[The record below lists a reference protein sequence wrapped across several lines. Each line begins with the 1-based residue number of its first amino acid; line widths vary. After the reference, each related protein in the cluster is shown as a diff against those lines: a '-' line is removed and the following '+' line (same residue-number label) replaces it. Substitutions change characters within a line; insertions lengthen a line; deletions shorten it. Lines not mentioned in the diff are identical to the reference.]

1 MRGLVPVYDQDTK
14 ELICVVDNLTA
25 DEIKRIGDEVSAM
38 WVEADE
44 QGWYFDAL
52 NDPEKGLKARLQY
65 RSSPCSAH
73 WPCSCM
79 ACP

>member
-52 NDPEKGLKARLQY
+52 NDPEKGLKARLQEEGAVVY
-65 RSSPCSAH
+65 DVSEDEVYF
-73 WPCSCM
+73 
-79 ACP
+79 

>member
-52 NDPEKGLKARLQY
+52 NDPEKGLKARLQEEGAVVY
-65 RSSPCSAH
+65 DVSADEVYF
-73 WPCSCM
+73 
-79 ACP
+79 